1 MSYQKKIDELK
12 NLLNDE
18 RGKFYDKKVALDAK
32 IKTVNENLI
41 TIETQLANERATYSK
56 EKEILYKKLAD
67 ERKIGKVKKKQ
78 MKKWY
83 DEIRIEMTNLWESS
97 KRQARLEEIRL
108 RKKCTSKITTM
119 KSQVANLENESSV
132 ETKRLTSTT
141 KEWKSKYLEDLKIRD
156 ALIAKLE
163 GGIIH
168 LRKFISDNDEIIKK
182 KNQQLKVTIQA
193 FVN

>member
-1 MSYQKKIDELK
+1 LSYQKKIDELK

-141 KEWKSKYLEDLKIRD
+141 KE
-156 ALIAKLE
+156 
-163 GGIIH
+163 
-168 LRKFISDNDEIIKK
+168 
-182 KNQQLKVTIQA
+182 
-193 FVN
+193 

>member
-141 KEWKSKYLEDLKIRD
+141 KE
-156 ALIAKLE
+156 
-163 GGIIH
+163 
-168 LRKFISDNDEIIKK
+168 
-182 KNQQLKVTIQA
+182 
-193 FVN
+193 